1 MIGNDTMLGQ
11 IATFMETLHLTY
23 NEVVNEIPYRTLLIM
38 SKDKL
43 HVVYGEIEQEMTE
56 EEEKAFIAKKL
67 AEKK

>member
-1 MIGNDTMLGQ
+1 
-11 IATFMETLHLTY
+11 METLHQTY

-43 HVVYGEIEQEMTE
+43 HVVYGEVEQEMTE
-56 EEEKAFIAKKL
+56 EEERAFIAQKL